1 MSPII
6 CSTLVPSNDNSPPDW
21 NSRWRKLYYRFVNM
35 DGYKSM
41 TIFPALNRA
50 LATRR
55 GRLVL
60 ENLTAYLFLAPAGLL
75 VILFGIFPVAFAFF
89 VSLHRWR
96 RFPDQY
102 VGLAN
107 YEKAL
112 GNLGYILFFWLAI
125 AAFAAAVALGR
136 RLLIRTKTSTSGRFA
151 SVLAGVACGYAA
163 LLAVDWFFKLTPV
176 IMLIP
181 RQVRGQN
188 TTLALFME
196 KLGDSFATADVYAA
210 GNLMLGG
217 LLVACLAIVIVA
229 WRFRDARS
237 VPLIADGAITTA
249 LLCAGFFLLQL
260 TIRETNGAIT
270 VARESGEPLPIWSQ
284 LVFIS
289 AGVALISAA
298 WMVFRRGIRDYD
310 NRRFALLIV
319 SGLMLAVGGYLLL
332 AEAPAALTAAD
343 DDLLQGF
350 WITVMYAAGT
360 VPVQLSIGL
369 LLAYLLFQPIRFR
382 AFFRMVYFIPYI
394 TPFVATSIVFR
405 IIFEAGKHA
414 PANRMLSIIGIEP
427 QRWILERST
436 IGDLLGLPDF
446 LAGPSL
452 ALIVIMIY
460 STWTYIGYDAV
471 IFLAGLGNIPG
482 ELYEAA
488 RIDGASGWRIF
499 RHITL
504 PLLSPTVFFLSL
516 VAIIGTFQAFTQI
529 WILRTGAVGNRVN
542 TASVYIFD
550 ELQNSN
556 RYGYASS
563 MAFVLFA
570 LILLMT
576 LFQNRVMGRRVFYG

>member
-1 MSPII
+1 MV
-6 CSTLVPSNDNSPPDW
+6 TPPA
-21 NSRWRKLYYRFVNM
+21 V
-35 DGYKSM
+35 
-41 TIFPALNRA
+41 ARA
-50 LATRR
+50 FATRR
-55 GRLVL
+55 GRLL
-60 ENLTAYLFLAPAGLL
+60 IENLTAYLFLAPAGLL
-75 VILFGIFPVAFAFF
+75 ILIFGIFPVAFAFF

-96 RFPDQY
+96 RFPDEY
-102 VGLAN
+102 IGLAN

-125 AAFAAAVALGR
+125 ITLAAA
-136 RLLIRTKTSTSGRFA
+136 IRTAKSLRKLLLESTEVRRYGSIA
-151 SVLAGVACGYAA
+151 AGVAAGYAA
-163 LLAVDWFFKLTPV
+163 LLAIDWFFKLVPV

-181 RQVRGQN
+181 RQVRRQN

-196 KLGDSFATADVYAA
+196 KLGESFTNADVYAA
-210 GNLMLGG
+210 GNLMLAG
-217 LLVACLAIVIVA
+217 LLVAVLAIA
-229 WRFRDARS
+229 LASWRFRSAAS
-237 VPLIADGAITTA
+237 GELIALGGITTA
-249 LLCAGFFLLQL
+249 LLGAGVFLLQL
-260 TIRETNGAIT
+260 TITETEAAIAAARET
-270 VARESGEPLPIWSQ
+270 GEALPIWSQ

-289 AGVALISAA
+289 AGIAMIAVAWL
-298 WMVFRRGIRDYD
+298 VFRRGVKAYD
-310 NRRFALLIV
+310 NRRFAWLLL
-319 SGLMLAVGGYLLL
+319 SGLMLAVGGYLLM
-332 AEAPAALTAAD
+332 AEAPAALAAAD

-350 WITVMYAAGT
+350 WVTIMYAMGT

-405 IIFEAGKHA
+405 IIFEARPSA
-414 PANRMLSIIGIEP
+414 PANRFLSIIGIEP

-488 RIDGASGWRIF
+488 RIDGAGGWRIF

-576 LFQNRVMGRRVFYG
+576 LFQNRIMGRRVFYG

>member
-1 MSPII
+1 MV
-6 CSTLVPSNDNSPPDW
+6 TPPAVA
-21 NSRWRKLYYRFVNM
+21 RLL
-35 DGYKSM
+35 G
-41 TIFPALNRA
+41 
-50 LATRR
+50 TRR
-55 GRLVL
+55 GRLL
-60 ENLTAYLFLAPAGLL
+60 IENLTAYLFLAPAGLL
-75 VILFGIFPVAFAFF
+75 ILLFGVFPVAFAFF

-112 GNLGYILFFWLAI
+112 GNLGFIFFFWLAI
-125 AAFAAAVALGR
+125 FALAAAVAMAR
-136 RLLIRTKTSTSGRFA
+136 RLLKLLRDSADFSLYANIAAGF
-151 SVLAGVACGYAA
+151 LAGYAA
-163 LLAVDWFFKLTPV
+163 LLTLDWFFKLIPV

-196 KLGDSFATADVYAA
+196 KLGESFSNSQVYTA

-217 LLVACLAIVIVA
+217 ILVAGLACALIV
-229 WRFRDARS
+229 WRFRS
-237 VPLIADGAITTA
+237 VDSAPLIAVSFVTTTFAGAGI
-249 LLCAGFFLLQL
+249 FLLQL
-260 TIRETNGAIT
+260 TLTETETAIAA
-270 VARESGEPLPIWSQ
+270 AREAGESLPIWSQ

-289 AGVALISAA
+289 AGIGLIVAA
-298 WMVFRRGIRDYD
+298 WIVFRRGIKDYD
-310 NRRFALLIV
+310 NRRFVLLIV
-319 SGLMLAVGGYLLL
+319 SGLMLAVGGYLLM
-332 AEAPAALTAAD
+332 AEAPAALAAAD

-350 WITVMYAAGT
+350 WITIMYAMGT

-369 LLAYLLFQPIRFR
+369 LLAYLLFQPIRYR

-405 IIFEAGKHA
+405 IIFDAGQHA
-414 PANRMLSIIGIEP
+414 PANRILSIVGVEP

>member
-1 MSPII
+1 M
-6 CSTLVPSNDNSPPDW
+6 
-21 NSRWRKLYYRFVNM
+21 
-35 DGYKSM
+35 
-41 TIFPALNRA
+41 LN
-50 LATRR
+50 LAAWQSLLRTRR
-55 GRLVL
+55 GRILR

-75 VILFGIFPVAFAFF
+75 IFLFGLFPVAFAFF

-96 RFPDQY
+96 RFPDGY
-102 VGLAN
+102 IGLAN

-112 GNLGYILFFWLAI
+112 GNLGYILFFWLAL
-125 AAFAAAVALGR
+125 AAFAAAALMGK
-136 RLLIRTKTSTSGRFA
+136 RLLQSLPAAKGNDRAIA
-151 SVLAGVACGYAA
+151 LLAGGVSGYAA
-163 LLAVDWFFKLTPV
+163 LLTLDWFFKLIPV

-188 TTLALFME
+188 TSLTLFMQ
-196 KLGDSFATADVYAA
+196 KLGESFAQAEVYAA
-210 GNLMLGG
+210 GNLMLAGA
-217 LLVACLAIVIVA
+217 LVAALLSALLL
-229 WRFRDARS
+229 WRFRSDLASAIYSRS
-237 VPLIADGAITTA
+237 ALTTA
-249 LLCAGFFLLQL
+249 LLLAAVFLLRL
-260 TIRETNGAIT
+260 TIDETQAAIAA
-270 VARESGEPLPIWSQ
+270 ARDTGEALPIWSQ

-289 AGVALISAA
+289 AGLALMALA
-298 WMVFRRGIRDYD
+298 WWIFQRGIKAQQ
-310 NRRFALLIV
+310 NRRFVLLLF
-319 SGLMLAVGGYLLL
+319 SGLALAVGGYLLM
-332 AEAPAALTAAD
+332 AEVPAALAAAD

-350 WITVMYAAGT
+350 WVTVMYATGT

-369 LLAYLLFQPIRFR
+369 VLAYLLFQPIRFR

-394 TPFVATSIVFR
+394 TPFVATSVVFR
-405 IIFEAGKHA
+405 VIFDAGQYA
-414 PANRMLSIIGIEP
+414 PANRIVALAGIEP
-427 QRWILERST
+427 QRWILERSS

-446 LAGPSL
+446 LAGPAL

-488 RIDGASGWRIF
+488 RIDGANGWRIF

-529 WILRTGAVGNRVN
+529 WILRTGAVGSKVN

-550 ELQNSN
+550 ELQNTN

-570 LILLMT
+570 LILLLT
-576 LFQNRVMGRRVFYG
+576 LFQNRIMGRRVFYG

>member
-1 MSPII
+1 ML
-6 CSTLVPSNDNSPPDW
+6 TPPA
-21 NSRWRKLYYRFVNM
+21 
-35 DGYKSM
+35 
-41 TIFPALNRA
+41 IARA
-50 LATRR
+50 FATRR
-55 GRLVL
+55 GRLL
-60 ENLTAYLFLAPAGLL
+60 IENFTAYLFLAPAGLL
-75 VILFGIFPVAFAFF
+75 ILIFGIFPVAFAFF

-96 RFPDQY
+96 RFPDEY

-125 AAFAAAVALGR
+125 IALYGAFRTARSLRKLLDDSADIRQFGSIAAGIIA
-136 RLLIRTKTSTSGRFA
+136 
-151 SVLAGVACGYAA
+151 GYAA
-163 LLAVDWFFKLTPV
+163 LLAIDWFFKLVPV

-181 RQVRGQN
+181 RQVRRQN

-196 KLGDSFATADVYAA
+196 KLGESFTNADVYAA
-210 GNLMLGG
+210 GNLMLLG
-217 LLVACLAIVIVA
+217 LLIAFLAIALAA
-229 WRFRDARS
+229 WRFRSKAS
-237 VPLIADGAITTA
+237 AELIALGAITTG
-249 LLCAGFFLLQL
+249 LVGAGVFLLQL
-260 TIRETNGAIT
+260 TITETNSAIAAARET
-270 VARESGEPLPIWSQ
+270 GEALPVWSQ

-289 AGVALISAA
+289 AGIALIAIA
-298 WMVFRRGIRDYD
+298 WLVFRRGVKAYD
-310 NRRFALLIV
+310 NRRFALLLL
-319 SGLMLAVGGYLLL
+319 SGLLLAVGGYLLM

-350 WITVMYAAGT
+350 WVTVMYAFGT

-405 IIFEAGKHA
+405 IIFDAGQHA
-414 PANRMLSIIGIEP
+414 PANRILSIVGFEP

-488 RIDGASGWRIF
+488 RIDGAGGWRIF

-576 LFQNRVMGRRVFYG
+576 LFQNRIMGRRVFYG

>member
-1 MSPII
+1 MA
-6 CSTLVPSNDNSPPDW
+6 TL
-21 NSRWRKLYYRFVNM
+21 
-35 DGYKSM
+35 
-41 TIFPALNRA
+41 PAVTRA
-50 LATRR
+50 LGTRR
-55 GRLVL
+55 GRLL
-60 ENLTAYLFLAPAGLL
+60 IENLTAYLFLAPAGSLIL
-75 VILFGIFPVAFAFF
+75 VFGIFPVAFAFF

-96 RFPDQY
+96 RFPDEY

-112 GNLGYILFFWLAI
+112 GNLGYILFFWLAFIALAAAIKMARRLGKLLQESTDRRRYLSI
-125 AAFAAAVALGR
+125 AAGFAA
-136 RLLIRTKTSTSGRFA
+136 
-151 SVLAGVACGYAA
+151 GYAA
-163 LLAVDWFFKLTPV
+163 LLAIDWFFKLIPV

-181 RQVRGQN
+181 RLVRGQN
-188 TTLALFME
+188 TTLTLFMD
-196 KLGDSFATADVYAA
+196 KLGESFAVPEVYAA
-210 GNLMLGG
+210 GNLMLAG
-217 LLVACLAIVIVA
+217 LLGAVIAVTLVA
-229 WRFRDARS
+229 WRYRS
-237 VPLIADGAITTA
+237 AQSGPLMALSALTTA
-249 LLCAGFFLLQL
+249 LTLGGVFLLQL
-260 TIRETNGAIT
+260 TIAETEAAIAA
-270 VARESGEPLPIWSQ
+270 ARDSGEALPIWSQ
-284 LVFIS
+284 LLFIS
-289 AGVALISAA
+289 AGIALIAAA
-298 WMVFRRGIRDYD
+298 WMIFRRGVKAYD
-310 NRRFALLIV
+310 NRRFALLLV
-319 SGLMLAVGGYLLL
+319 SGLMLAVGGYLLM

-350 WITVMYAAGT
+350 WITIMYAMGT

-405 IIFEAGKHA
+405 IIFDAGQYA
-414 PANRMLSIIGIEP
+414 PANRIFSIVGVEP

-576 LFQNRVMGRRVFYG
+576 LFQNRIMGRRVFYG

>member
-1 MSPII
+1 MPMATLPPIAR
-6 CSTLVPSNDNSPPDW
+6 TL
-21 NSRWRKLYYRFVNM
+21 
-35 DGYKSM
+35 G
-41 TIFPALNRA
+41 
-50 LATRR
+50 TRR
-55 GRLVL
+55 GRLL
-60 ENLTAYLFLAPAGLL
+60 IENLTAYLFLAPAGLL
-75 VILFGIFPVAFAFF
+75 ILLFGIFPVAFAFF

-96 RFPDQY
+96 RFPDEY
-102 VGLAN
+102 IGLAN

-125 AAFAAAVALGR
+125 VALATALR
-136 RLLIRTKTSTSGRFA
+136 TARSLRKLLKQTTGGSRYA
-151 SVLAGVACGYAA
+151 SIAAGVGAGYSA
-163 LLAVDWFFKLTPV
+163 LLAIDWFFKLIPV

-196 KLGDSFATADVYAA
+196 KLGESFTSPEVYAA
-210 GNLMLGG
+210 GNIMLAGA
-217 LLVACLAIVIVA
+217 LVAALSIMLVA
-229 WRFRDARS
+229 WRFRCADS
-237 VPLIADGAITTA
+237 GQLIALSAITSA
-249 LLCAGFFLLQL
+249 LLGAGFFLLQL
-260 TIRETNGAIT
+260 TIAETEAAIAA
-270 VARESGEPLPIWSQ
+270 ARESEEALPIWSQ

-289 AGVALISAA
+289 AGIGFIGAA
-298 WMVFRRGIRDYD
+298 WLIFRRGIRDYD
-310 NRRFALLIV
+310 NRRFAMLLV
-319 SGLMLAVGGYLLL
+319 SGLMLAVGGYILM
-332 AEAPAALTAAD
+332 AEAPAALAAAD
-343 DDLLQGF
+343 DDLLAGF
-350 WITVMYAAGT
+350 WITVMYALGT

-369 LLAYLLFQPIRFR
+369 LLAYLLFQPIRYR

-405 IIFEAGKHA
+405 IIFDAGQHA
-414 PANRMLSIIGIEP
+414 PANRILSIVGIEP

-488 RIDGASGWRIF
+488 RIDGASGWRVF

-550 ELQNSN
+550 ELQNSS

>member
-1 MSPII
+1 
-6 CSTLVPSNDNSPPDW
+6 
-21 NSRWRKLYYRFVNM
+21 
-35 DGYKSM
+35 M
-41 TIFPALNRA
+41 TPFSAVERA

-55 GRLVL
+55 GRLLL

-75 VILFGIFPVAFAFF
+75 ILLFGIFPVAFAFF

-112 GNLGYILFFWLAI
+112 GNFAYILFFWLALI
-125 AAFAAAVALGR
+125 GFAAAFAIGK
-136 RLLIRTKTSTSGRFA
+136 RLLKALRRSKDKNRYA
-151 SVLAGVACGYAA
+151 NLLAGVVCAYAS
-163 LLAVDWFFKLTPV
+163 LLAIDWFFKLVPV

-196 KLGDSFATADVYAA
+196 KLGDSFTSPEVWAA
-210 GNLMLGG
+210 GNLLLGG
-217 LLVACLAIVIVA
+217 LIVAGLVLSLVA
-229 WRFRDARS
+229 WRFRCAGS
-237 VPLIADGAITTA
+237 GQLIALSAIATLLIGAGA
-249 LLCAGFFLLQL
+249 FLLQL
-260 TIRETNGAIT
+260 AIVETEAAIAI
-270 VARESGEPLPIWSQ
+270 ARESGEPLPIWSQ
-284 LVFIS
+284 LVFLS
-289 AGVALISAA
+289 AGIALIAAA
-298 WMVFRRGIRDYD
+298 WQIFRRGIQSYD
-310 NRRFALLIV
+310 NHRFALLIAG
-319 SGLMLAVGGYLLL
+319 GLMLAVGGYLLM
-332 AEAPAALTAAD
+332 AEAPAALATAD
-343 DDLLQGF
+343 DDLLAGF
-350 WITVMYAAGT
+350 WVTIMYAMGT

-405 IIFEAGKHA
+405 IIFDAGQHA
-414 PANRMLSIIGIEP
+414 PANRILSIAGIEP

-488 RIDGASGWRIF
+488 RIDGAGGWRVF

-576 LFQNRVMGRRVFYG
+576 LFQNRVIGRRVFYG

>member
-1 MSPII
+1 
-6 CSTLVPSNDNSPPDW
+6 
-21 NSRWRKLYYRFVNM
+21 
-35 DGYKSM
+35 
-41 TIFPALNRA
+41 
-50 LATRR
+50 
-55 GRLVL
+55 
-60 ENLTAYLFLAPAGLL
+60 
-75 VILFGIFPVAFAFF
+75 
-89 VSLHRWR
+89 
-96 RFPDQY
+96 
-102 VGLAN
+102 
-107 YEKAL
+107 
-112 GNLGYILFFWLAI
+112 
-125 AAFAAAVALGR
+125 
-136 RLLIRTKTSTSGRFA
+136 
-151 SVLAGVACGYAA
+151 
-163 LLAVDWFFKLTPV
+163 
-176 IMLIP
+176 MLIP

-188 TTLALFME
+188 TTLALFMQ
-196 KLGDSFATADVYAA
+196 KLGESFTQAEVYAA
-210 GNLMLGG
+210 GNLMLAG
-217 LLVACLAIVIVA
+217 LAVALGALSLMA
-229 WRFRDARS
+229 WRFRARGWSRHAALS
-237 VPLIADGAITTA
+237 VAVTCMAGAGA
-249 LLCAGFFLLQL
+249 FLLQL
-260 TIRETNGAIT
+260 TVTETEAAIAA
-270 VARESGEPLPIWSQ
+270 ARESDEALPIWSQ

-289 AGVALISAA
+289 AGIALIAAA
-298 WMVFRRGIRDYD
+298 WRIFRSGIQDYD
-310 NRRFALLIV
+310 NRRFGLLLT
-319 SGLMLAVGGYLLL
+319 SGLMLAVGGYLVM
-332 AEAPAALTAAD
+332 AEAPAALARAD

-350 WITVMYAAGT
+350 WITVMYAVGT

-405 IIFEAGKHA
+405 IIFEARQQA
-414 PANRMLSIIGIEP
+414 PANRLLSLFGVEP

-471 IFLAGLGNIPG
+471 IFLAGLGNIPR

-563 MAFVLFA
+563 MAFTLFA

>member
-1 MSPII
+1 MAMFS
-6 CSTLVPSNDNSPPDW
+6 
-21 NSRWRKLYYRFVNM
+21 
-35 DGYKSM
+35 
-41 TIFPALNRA
+41 ALNRA
-50 LATRR
+50 LGARR
-55 GRLVL
+55 SRLL
-60 ENLTAYLFLAPAGLL
+60 LDNLTAYLFLAPAGLL
-75 VILFGIFPVAFAFF
+75 ILLFGIFPVAFAFF

-96 RFPDQY
+96 RFPDHY

-112 GNLGYILFFWLAI
+112 GNLGYILFFWLALL
-125 AAFAAAVALGR
+125 AFAAAAMMAK
-136 RLLIRTKTSTSGRFA
+136 RLLRTLRTSSDDRRFA
-151 SVLAGVACGYAA
+151 SLLAGLLCGYAA
-163 LLAVDWFFKLTPV
+163 LLAIDWLFKLIPV

-188 TTLALFME
+188 TSLALFME
-196 KLGDSFATADVYAA
+196 KLGESFSSPAVAAA
-210 GNLMLGG
+210 GNLLLGG
-217 LLVACLAIVIVA
+217 LIVTALVIALVA
-229 WRFRDARS
+229 WRFCHAQS
-237 VPLIADGAITTA
+237 AQLASAGGITTV
-249 LLCAGFFLLQL
+249 LLISASFLLQL
-260 TIRETNGAIT
+260 TVSETEAAIAAARETG
-270 VARESGEPLPIWSQ
+270 ESLPIWSQ

-289 AGVALISAA
+289 AGLALIAAA
-298 WMVFRRGIRDYD
+298 WLIFRRGIKTYE
-310 NRRFALLIV
+310 NRRFAMLIV
-319 SGLMLAVGGYLLL
+319 SGLMLAVGGYLLM
-332 AEAPAALTAAD
+332 AEAPATLAAAD

-350 WITVMYAAGT
+350 WITIMYAMGT

-394 TPFVATSIVFR
+394 TPFVATLIVFR

-414 PANRMLSIIGIEP
+414 PANRIISLVGIEP

-446 LAGPSL
+446 LVGPSL

-542 TASVYIFD
+542 TASGYIFD

-576 LFQNRVMGRRVFYG
+576 LFQNRIMGRRVFYG

>member
-1 MSPII
+1 MVALP
-6 CSTLVPSNDNSPPDW
+6 TL
-21 NSRWRKLYYRFVNM
+21 
-35 DGYKSM
+35 
-41 TIFPALNRA
+41 ARA
-50 LATRR
+50 LGTRR
-55 GRLVL
+55 GRLL
-60 ENLTAYLFLAPAGLL
+60 IENLTAYLFLAPAGLL
-75 VILFGIFPVAFAFF
+75 ILLFGIFPVAFAFF

-96 RFPDQY
+96 RFPDEY

-112 GNLGYILFFWLAI
+112 GNLGYILFFWLALI
-125 AAFAAAVALGR
+125 ALVGAARMGR
-136 RLLIRTKTSTSGRFA
+136 RLRTLLRNSSDHRGFA
-151 SVLAGVACGYAA
+151 NIAAGVAAGYAA
-163 LLAVDWFFKLTPV
+163 LLAIDWFFKLTPV

-181 RQVRGQN
+181 RQVRRQN
-188 TTLALFME
+188 TTLSLFME
-196 KLGDSFATADVYAA
+196 KLGESFTAPDVYAA
-210 GNLMLGG
+210 GNLMLAG
-217 LLVACLAIVIVA
+217 LLLAVLAIA
-229 WRFRDARS
+229 LALWRVRS
-237 VPLIADGAITTA
+237 VDSGPLIAFSAATTGI
-249 LLCAGFFLLQL
+249 AGGSVFLLQL
-260 TIRETNGAIT
+260 TIAETQAAIAA
-270 VARESGEPLPIWSQ
+270 ARDTGEALPIWSQ

-289 AGVALISAA
+289 AGIALIAAA
-298 WMVFRRGIRDYD
+298 WLIFRRGIRAYE
-310 NRRFALLIV
+310 NRRFVLLLV
-319 SGLMLAVGGYLLL
+319 SGLMLAAGGYLLM
-332 AEAPAALTAAD
+332 AEAPAALAAAD
-343 DDLLQGF
+343 DDLLHGF
-350 WITVMYAAGT
+350 WITIMYAMGT

-405 IIFEAGKHA
+405 IIFDAGQHA
-414 PANRMLSIIGIEP
+414 PANRILSIAGIEP

-529 WILRTGAVGNRVN
+529 WILRTGAVGNKVN